1 MSPDDSAYVTP
12 LGARLLKSAQ
22 AQTDGVVMKGKG
34 ELAQSGVV
42 IVCAL
47 AALAGCGGGSSEK
60 QTRSYTRVE
69 VEHAFAAEGLP
80 LIAPFGRGVAAKAT
94 ILMPRDGRLSN
105 RFSVIVYDL
114 RMASGA
120 LGISVRAGHR
130 FVRLGNV
137 IVTFAPRGHSV
148 SAVQAAIAKLRS
160 M

>member
-1 MSPDDSAYVTP
+1 
-12 LGARLLKSAQ
+12 
-22 AQTDGVVMKGKG
+22 MKGKG

-47 AALAGCGGGSSEK
+47 LALAGCGGGSSDK
-60 QTRSYTRVE
+60 QARSYTRVE

-80 LIAPFGRGVAAKAT
+80 LIAPFGRGVVRAT

-105 RFSVIVYDL
+105 RFSVIVYDS
-114 RMASGA
+114 RMANGA

-130 FVRLGNV
+130 LVRLGNV